1 MGIFL
6 FSRQKSGR
14 KYSAHS
20 HNPYEKPKIVKSII
34 LTTLILTT
42 TIYISC
48 AITKLINNHPG
59 QFNGERAFLD
69 AAYQLS
75 LGPRVLGSTAHQK
88 VRSWIISE
96 LKAAGWVVENQD
108 ANWKGYPI
116 HNIVAKRG
124 NGNQWVILG
133 AHYDSRLVS
142 DRDPDPTLRNQ
153 PVPGAND
160 GASGVAV
167 LLELARCL
175 PRNLDKTIWLVFF
188 DAEDNGNLAG
198 NEWIIGSQAFVGNLS
213 EKPDQ
218 AIIIDM
224 IGDID
229 LNIYKEKNSNYEITE
244 SIWGVADRLGYE
256 EFILEPK
263 YRILDDHI
271 PFLEAGIP
279 AVDIIDFDY
288 PFWHTTQDTLDKI
301 SAQSLQVVGYTLCVW
316 LMEINY

>member
-1 MGIFL
+1 MRIAITPI
-6 FSRQKSGR
+6 K
-14 KYSAHS
+14 KH
-20 HNPYEKPKIVKSII
+20 KTVKRII

-48 AITKLINNHPG
+48 TITKLINNPG

-75 LGPRVLGSTAHQK
+75 LGPRILGSPAHQK
-88 VRSWIISE
+88 VRTWIASE
-96 LKAAGWVVENQD
+96 LKAAGWAVEKQD
-108 ANWKGYPI
+108 ENWNGYQI

-198 NEWIIGSQAFVGNLS
+198 NEWIMGSRAFVRNLS

-229 LNIYKEKNSNYEITE
+229 LNIYKEKNSNNEITE

-279 AVDIIDFDY
+279 AVDIIDFEY
-288 PFWHTTQDTLDKI
+288 PYWHTTQDTLDKI